1 MNKLFQEKQ
10 NWERLPQMH
19 QEQHSLIKRKG
30 SHQLE
35 KKVTTNGKNLNVV
48 KKNLKEGNL
57 SCSLIVI
64 TIT

>member
-1 MNKLFQEKQ
+1 
-10 NWERLPQMH
+10 MH